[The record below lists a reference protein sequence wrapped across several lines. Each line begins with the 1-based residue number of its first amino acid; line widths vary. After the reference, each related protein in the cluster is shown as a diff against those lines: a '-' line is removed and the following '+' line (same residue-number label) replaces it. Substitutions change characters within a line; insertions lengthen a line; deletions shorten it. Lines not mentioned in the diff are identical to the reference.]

1 MLGIDEK
8 ISDSTND
15 KQVPILPDAA
25 LHLCIC
31 ALQQESM
38 KKESLQPESLS
49 KKWGSKA
56 MQDVEDFTAAAATQE
71 AAMMLTGR
79 AADQGRHKISSMLV
93 TCCAVLQNLWLTHV
107 QTRHVVL
114 VKPK

>member
-1 MLGIDEK
+1 MINTARHTDVA
-8 ISDSTND
+8 S
-15 KQVPILPDAA
+15 Q
-25 LHLCIC
+25 LCIC
-31 ALQQESM
+31 ALQQEST

-79 AADQGRHKISSMLV
+79 AADQGRLKVSSTLGV
-93 TCCAVLQNLWLTHV
+93 CCAVLQNLLLTHV